1 MHNRKVGNLYIIN
14 MQTPHMLHTTCQLES
29 WSCQPL
35 IYNIKCV
42 FNSFVTFR
50 STYPSHSQL
59 SNCPELVICLESAYI
74 SFISFDLYHYMTVS
88 TCNFASDNVSKNDT
102 VSQLAITQ
110 PDLYSVAI
118 FQCKMGCSCFDAS
131 ITVANISQHQ
141 AEKRQ
146 LSISIDIQS
155 QTTLHDSSS
164 PQFNFFFRQTGFI
177 SQCLSFLLADLDKL
191 LNAISFLTH
200 AVLSSKVFT
209 CKMWYACV

>member
-1 MHNRKVGNLYIIN
+1 MHNRKVGNVYIIN

-35 IYNIKCV
+35 IYNIKCI

-88 TCNFASDNVSKNDT
+88 TCILLVIMLAKDT

-155 QTTLHDSSS
+155 QTTLHDSGS
-164 PQFNFFFRQTGFI
+164 PQFNFLFRQTGLI

-191 LNAISFLTH
+191 LNAISFLTQ

-209 CKMWYACV
+209 SKMSLACV